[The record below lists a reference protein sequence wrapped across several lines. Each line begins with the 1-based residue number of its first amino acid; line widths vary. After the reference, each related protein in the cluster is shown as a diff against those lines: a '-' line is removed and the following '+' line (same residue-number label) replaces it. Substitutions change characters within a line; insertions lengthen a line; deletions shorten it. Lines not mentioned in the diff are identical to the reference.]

1 VVEPKAIT
9 VTILNDDTP
18 GVVTCSDIAVVEG
31 NSGINNALVYCSSP
45 SSIQGTIDYATHNGT
60 ATAALDYQ
68 AVSGTLTFN
77 GERTKTIPLSI
88 IGDTTV
94 EPDEQ
99 FTIALTAHPAQSS
112 PFSLAHDTVV
122 VTILN
127 DDQPPPAQ
135 VVVLDPG
142 RLASRVGEHV
152 DVHASLEPP
161 SDTTTT
167 LAVIALDPSVVDV
180 PAAAVVAPGQS
191 AVIPVTAKKSGSTA
205 ITVSA
210 GAGTAAA
217 ILMIDVTESSPS
229 LTSLEPA
236 MGTVSGGANVSL
248 HGTNLSG
255 GCTVSFGATR
265 VTSAIF
271 SSATTATVVAPAHA
285 DGTVD
290 VTLTCGSTS
299 STLAKAFTYVPG
311 RGRASRH

>member
-1 VVEPKAIT
+1 VAPTLLSVRC
-9 VTILNDDTP
+9 
-18 GVVTCSDIAVVEG
+18 G
-31 NSGINNALVYCSSP
+31 
-45 SSIQGTIDYATHNGT
+45 
-60 ATAALDYQ
+60 AA
-68 AVSGTLTFN
+68 A
-77 GERTKTIPLSI
+77 P
-88 IGDTTV
+88 
-94 EPDEQ
+94 
-99 FTIALTAHPAQSS
+99 LTAHA
-112 PFSLAHDTVV
+112 LVDTVV
-122 VTILN
+122 VTIPN

-161 SDTTTT
+161 SDTATPLT
-167 LAVIALDPSVVDV
+167 VITLDPSIVDV
-180 PAAAVVAPGQS
+180 PSAAMVAPGQS

-217 ILMIDVTESSPS
+217 LLMIHVTDASPS

-248 HGTNLSG
+248 HGTSLSA
-255 GCTVSFGATR
+255 GCIVSFGGTP
-265 VTSAIF
+265 VTSAVF
-271 SSATTATVVAPAHA
+271 NSATTATVVAPAHA